1 MDVDEAAGELPV
13 VLDQPVPDVKNI
25 HLAPLQPALAT

>member
-25 HLAPLQPALAT
+25 HLPRSNPR